1 MNLTA
6 GHIADQ
12 INGTGGG
19 DRNIDIFNIS
29 KIEEGS
35 KGSLTFLANPKYT
48 EFIYTTN
55 ASAAIVSSD
64 FEPTEKIEL
73 TLIKVKDPYSSFTTI
88 LELFNEIH
96 SLNFSFSEAW
106 VGGSAYEATGEPLPQ
121 DTLKAARESDAILLG
136 AVGGPKWDELDYQ
149 YRPERALLGLRSELD
164 LFANFRPAILSKYL
178 TSSSS
183 LKANKVE
190 NLDLLI
196 IRELTGGIYFGEPRG
211 RTEGKKEAFNTM
223 IYNQDEIERIG
234 RVAFE
239 AAQKRNK
246 NLCSVDKA
254 NVLEV
259 SVLWREVI
267 TELSKDYPDVI
278 LSHMLVDNAAMQL
291 VREPKQFDVIVTG
304 NLFGDILSDI
314 AAMMTGSIGMLPSAS
329 LNSENKGMYEP
340 VHGSAPDIAGKGL
353 ANPLATILSAAMML
367 RYSFGLDKPATQ
379 IEMAID
385 KTLEQGF
392 RTYDLE
398 GSEEQK
404 LGTREIGQK
413 VIDNLQNLK

>member
-1 MNLTA
+1 MDKLKQILILPGDGIGPEVCDEARKVLIHVNEVYNL
-6 GHIADQ
+6 GIIH
-12 INGTGGG
+12 
-19 DRNIDIFNIS
+19 
-29 KIEEGS
+29 KE
-35 KGSLTFLANPKYT
+35 
-48 EFIYTTN
+48 
-55 ASAAIVSSD
+55 AA
-64 FEPTEKIEL
+64 
-73 TLIKVKDPYSSFTTI
+73 
-88 LELFNEIH
+88 
-96 SLNFSFSEAW
+96 
-106 VGGSAYEATGEPLPQ
+106 VGGIAYDAFGKPLP
-121 DTLKAARESDAILLG
+121 DETLEAARDSDAILLG

-149 YRPERALLGLRSELD
+149 FRPERALLGLRSELD
-164 LFANFRPAILSKYL
+164 LFANFRPAILSEYL

-183 LKANKVE
+183 LKSEKVE

-211 RTEGKKEAFNTM
+211 RKEDKIEAYNTM
-223 IYNQDEIERIG
+223 IYNNEEIERIG

-267 TELSKDYPDVI
+267 TDLSRDYPDVN
-278 LSHMLVDNAAMQL
+278 LTHMLVDNAAMQL

-329 LNSENKGMYEP
+329 INSDNKGMYEP
-340 VHGSAPDIAGKGL
+340 VHGSAPDIAGQGL
-353 ANPLATILSAAMML
+353 ANPLATISSVAMML
-367 RYSFGLDKPATQ
+367 RYSFGLEQAARN

-385 KTLEQGF
+385 KVLKEGY
-392 RTYDLE
+392 RTHDLE
-398 GSEEQK
+398 GPEDMKLNTDQISQK
-404 LGTREIGQK
+404 IL
-413 VIDNLQNLK
+413 DNLKS